1 MPFNFSWLVSGH
13 LAGMGRPGC
22 ALEFSGEMLPHEQR
36 FLSWL
41 NSSRSLAANRE
52 KLADDIGLSQID
64 VDRRMPAMYRKFRE
78 TWGIL
83 ASVREGFGDGGA
95 EVDRFVRS
103 ENLGLEDLAFVKS
116 QGIRHLVTLTERPL
130 PETWIEEA
138 DVESLHLP
146 VPNGGV
152 PTRDQVD
159 RFNVHVDDLL
169 AANLPVLAHCLG
181 GFGRTGTFLA
191 TYLVHCGATA
201 EEAMTEVRRSRP
213 ASIEN
218 EDQEMAVKAF
228 EEGAL

>member
-1 MPFNFSWLVSGH
+1 MSFNFSWLVPRH

-41 NSSRSLAANRE
+41 NSSRSLRAGRE
-52 KLADDIGLSQID
+52 QLAEDIGMGRLD
-64 VDRRMPAMYRKFRE
+64 VDSRMQAMYRKFRD

-83 ASVREGFGDGGA
+83 SSVREGFGDGGS

-103 ENLGLEDLAFVKS
+103 EKLALEDLAFVRS

-130 PETWIEEA
+130 PEAWIEEA
-138 DVESLHLP
+138 EVESLHLP
-146 VPNGGV
+146 VPDGGV

-159 RFNVHVDDLL
+159 QFNAHVDRLL
-169 AANLPVLAHCLG
+169 PDNLPVLVHCLG

-191 TYLVHCGATA
+191 AYLVHCGAA
-201 EEAMTEVRRSRP
+201 ANEAIAEVRRARP

-228 EEGAL
+228 EEGVL